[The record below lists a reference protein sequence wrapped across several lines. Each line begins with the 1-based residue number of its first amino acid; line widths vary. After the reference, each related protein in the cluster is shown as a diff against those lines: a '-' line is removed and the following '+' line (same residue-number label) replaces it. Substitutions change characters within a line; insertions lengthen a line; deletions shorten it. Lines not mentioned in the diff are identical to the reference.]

1 MVNPQSRFSCARDT
15 KGEGQCRGLLLS
27 ADASWRTATL
37 KTPYAT
43 QARLHAVAL
52 TAAFA
57 CQGDKRLNDGST
69 QMGQA
74 AGDHAM
80 HASALRLGQ
89 SYSQRAYL
97 RGEVRKDGLICRGHK
112 NDEKQNCNA
121 SPGQNCLF
129 GSKDISY
136 HILSQGLGALQHM
149 EIV

>member
-112 NDEKQNCNA
+112 TTKTELQCQSRTDVSLVVRT
-121 SPGQNCLF
+121 SPTIYCPKVWVPC
-129 GSKDISY
+129 STWR
-136 HILSQGLGALQHM
+136 
-149 EIV
+149 